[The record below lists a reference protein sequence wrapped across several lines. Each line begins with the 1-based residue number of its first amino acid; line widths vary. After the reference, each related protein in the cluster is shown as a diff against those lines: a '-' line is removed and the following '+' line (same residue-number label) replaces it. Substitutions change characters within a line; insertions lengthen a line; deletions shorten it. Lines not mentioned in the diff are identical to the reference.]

1 MAVRVKRLSLGWSGN
16 PRHIRPVPQPPREL
30 AKRHNVVHWAE
41 HERGGHFPAVAEP
54 VSSTGQRNTSMT
66 EVLCEHWRAA
76 CDSGR
81 GAA

>member
-1 MAVRVKRLSLGWSGN
+1 
-16 PRHIRPVPQPPREL
+16 
-30 AKRHNVVHWAE
+30 
-41 HERGGHFPAVAEP
+41 

-66 EVLCEHWRAA
+66 EVLCEHWWAA